1 MSKKKNPVEE
11 HKDKDAK
18 LLRQTYLSI
27 IKAGSDEDG
36 NVHGTTQ
43 EVKNVIEAAKN
54 LARMHHLLQ
63 PDKVTQKETKEQEE
77 TPFTEAQ
84 TKEIDGRLASILG
97 DTWTGPSEPS

>member
-18 LLRQTYLSI
+18 LLRKTYLSI
-27 IKAGSDEDG
+27 IENGTQDGKVFGSP
-36 NVHGTTQ
+36 Q
-43 EVKNVIEAAKN
+43 EIKNVIEAAKN